1 MEGKCSTLAAILTL
15 WDAEELPPVL
25 YLLNTT
31 SYHCPICGLFTLDS
45 TKIYLFF
52 CKCSVLHH
60 CFWFE
65 HCYINSDDHFVGVLV
80 DCVLGVLFVRD
91 WNMVEFILVRYLL
104 IMLFIRQN
112 SIFQRVFFTRLM
124 TYFLNLDRCIE
135 ALIIVLGAA

>member
-1 MEGKCSTLAAILTL
+1 M
-15 WDAEELPPVL
+15 
-25 YLLNTT
+25 
-31 SYHCPICGLFTLDS
+31 
-45 TKIYLFF
+45 
-52 CKCSVLHH
+52 
-60 CFWFE
+60 
-65 HCYINSDDHFVGVLV
+65 GVLV